1 MSRENHVCPFM
12 KKTCIGCSIYR
23 GRHSGLWT
31 DESPPHSSADPSKK
45 NGSDW
50 IDALNSFF
58 RDASIM
64 QGEDP
69 DRNKT

>member
-31 DESPPHSSADPSKK
+31 DESRRPSSAGRSKK

-50 IDALNSFF
+50 IDSLNSFF
-58 RDASIM
+58 RDAGIM

-69 DRNKT
+69 DRNNT